1 MFRYKR
7 DSPIRGCFLFFAD
20 EKNKIANQSEV
31 LKYSYAK
38 TYKLFA
44 ANQVIENNSQI

>member
-38 TYKLFA
+38 
-44 ANQVIENNSQI
+44 NI